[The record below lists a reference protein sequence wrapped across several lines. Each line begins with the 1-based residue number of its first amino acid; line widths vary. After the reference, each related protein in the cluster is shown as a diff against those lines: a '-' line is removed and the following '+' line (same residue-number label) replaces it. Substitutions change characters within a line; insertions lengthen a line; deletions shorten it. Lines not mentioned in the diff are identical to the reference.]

1 MRSASASVKRDLRQ
15 EVTDSVIAAL
25 EKGVAPWQR
34 PWQSG
39 AFEMPMNP
47 TSGKPYRGGNAV
59 HLMVVGMR
67 NGYEDPRWL
76 TYHQAQTPVTDCT
89 SREVRSRSFPDHT
102 SLPPARRTG
111 VRAGHASSELG
122 RGAGLLP

>member
-1 MRSASASVKRDLRQ
+1 MEGPTMRSAMVSVKRDLRQ
-15 EVTDSVIAAL
+15 EVTNSIIAAL

-67 NGYEDPRWL
+67 KGYES
-76 TYHQAQTPVTDCT
+76 C
-89 SREVRSRSFPDHT
+89 RSRHNSYNADSQIMPTKGQFVFH
-102 SLPPARRTG
+102 SAR
-111 VRAGHASSELG
+111 HSPSQ
-122 RGAGLLP
+122 

>member
-15 EVTDSVIAAL
+15 EVTDSIVAAL

-39 AFEMPMNP
+39 VFEMPMNP

-67 NGYEDPRWL
+67 NGYES
-76 TYHQAQTPVTDCT
+76 C
-89 SREVRSRSFPDHT
+89 RSRHNSYNADALIVPTRFAFYSMRNRQSHSASVLTFP
-102 SLPPARRTG
+102 R
-111 VRAGHASSELG
+111 
-122 RGAGLLP
+122 